1 VSSGGFSASGPGRGA
16 REGGNRLPQLRGE
29 LVAAAVR
36 RAAAVD
42 GASAGRD
49 ATARAAT
56 VRARRTIRHA
66 RRVPLFAAGFA
77 ALLLSAAVALAA
89 SGLIR
94 TGAPVKPLPGEH
106 FTPTTGYGV
115 PIPTTVRLLPI
126 TVPDPAGGPPWGL
139 RYLQTTRGLACV
151 EVGRVVDGHLGVL
164 GRDGSF
170 ADDGR
175 FHELPA
181 DVFEPLSCAPL
192 DGRGQAFVSLTF
204 HGRPA
209 SGTYRLG
216 CLPPGIG
223 PEPHTS
229 TCPRADE
236 RLVSYGLLGPDARSL
251 SYRVGDTTRTIPV
264 TGPLGAYLLVEPL
277 TAPRGQTLGWVAP
290 LTSPGA
296 SPFTQVTYTNGAV
309 CRIPP
314 AQRVGGAR
322 PCPLVGWVPAPGRPL
337 GAAGVAAPVAVRV
350 GPLSRIAD
358 PLYRQHAQLARRL
371 YLSFIT
377 RVAVST
383 ADSRYVVELHPPTQ
397 GACASHNHGIRLS
410 PIERNVAAGETVH
423 VWLSLEPACPGRWS
437 GSVIYL
443 APSVRGGPEPL
454 SMVRSRL
461 RLLDDE
467 LDGRL
472 RPHPPV
478 VGHFAF
484 AVR

>member
-1 VSSGGFSASGPGRGA
+1 VSAGA
-16 REGGNRLPQLRGE
+16 NRLPQLRAE

-36 RAAAVD
+36 SAATVD

-49 ATARAAT
+49 ATARIAT
-56 VRARRTIRHA
+56 ARARRTIRHA
-66 RRVPLFAAGFA
+66 RRVPLLAVGFA

-115 PIPTTVRLLPI
+115 PIPATVRLLAL

-151 EVGRVVDGHLGVL
+151 ETGRVVDGRLGVL

-170 ADDGR
+170 RDDGR

-216 CLPPGIG
+216 CLPAGSPVEQGTG
-223 PEPHTS
+223 V
-229 TCPRADE
+229 CPRADE

-251 SYRVGDTTRTIPV
+251 TYRVGDRTRTIPV
-264 TGPLGAYLLVEPL
+264 AGPLGAYLLVQPL
-277 TAPRGQTLGWVAP
+277 TASRGQTLGWVAP
-290 LTSPGA
+290 LASPGA

-309 CRIPP
+309 CRIQP
-314 AQRVGGAR
+314 AQRVGGAH

-350 GPLSRIAD
+350 GPLSRTSD
-358 PLYRQHAQLARRL
+358 PLYRRHAQLTRRL
-371 YLSFIT
+371 HLSFT
-377 RVAVST
+377 ARVAVST
-383 ADSRYVVELHPPTQ
+383 ADSRYVVELRPPTQ
-397 GACASHNHGIRLS
+397 GACARRNHGIRLA
-410 PIERNVAAGETVH
+410 PIERDVAAGETVH
-423 VWLSLEPACPGRWS
+423 VGLALEPACPGRWS
-437 GSVIYL
+437 GSVSYF

-454 SMVRSRL
+454 SMMDSTL
-461 RLLDDE
+461 QLLARE
-467 LDGRL
+467 PAGHARA
-472 RPHPPV
+472 HQPV
-478 VGHFAF
+478 VGRFAF
-484 AVR
+484 VVR